1 MRQLPQ
7 EIPKIAREC
16 LEAYL
21 RRQLAILAEQGY
33 RKRDEV
39 IKELKSRLEDSEL
52 AEFLGLQVES
62 IEKNINDQIEYLNI
76 VFSTAALSIDEFV
89 GIAIPSLIARIPL
102 LPSIDVIDGLPTFS
116 LPDFP
121 YSIEVSFAFSGPNY
135 EIAIA
140 GQMVATRDR
149 DSSSKLSAD
158 IRWKDP
164 SLRIRALIG
173 ESSRGGVLFNGYSDL
188 PFAIPIAS
196 TGLGLSGIGIVYA
209 EGFAPNLPALS
220 DGATEDQVISVLS
233 QAKPEAVQDWAKNK
247 IYESDGW
254 VSLQSTGFKAY
265 GISAAIGDLSSNGEI
280 IGIKELGLTYLN
292 RGPIILLS
300 GDLSALKQKKIASV
314 QGVIDTVRKLIALRA
329 EQHLDFLVATFKGQ
343 FEFIA
348 ELEHPLKAL
357 VRVGGE
363 YLEAATVTFLNILS
377 LYGGLQIKP
386 FEGAIFKASGYL
398 SCSGSLLG
406 FSGGINISLSVG
418 AQLAWNPVLVSG
430 RLQANGYAW
439 LSLWGYTLGLGFGV
453 DLEARFPDPKK
464 LHLRLRFTLSLCWP
478 LDDIHFEA
486 DIFNIGSGDYRS
498 PASPLQFSESS
509 TGIVEPIGTFHAA
522 SGIQGELTEKEEN
535 IYPDTA
541 ILIPFQQRANQGGV
555 TRATIFNSEIDPN
568 KPPNAPYFEAGQNVT
583 HTLNKLEIWKIDPD
597 DAENREIVP
606 DVKACWLETDTKHG
620 FTPTSTLAIPCSNP
634 LAWLNP
640 FDYAQPSEYA
650 PENRFFV
657 QTFGN
662 EPNETVPVVGGR
674 AEKVF
679 GQVIVSS
686 YRPLEFVGFPFK
698 STRLLAIGGN
708 RESDERNVTFFTV
721 PKGAKTCEIH
731 IISRSKPSAWGPTWD
746 KHPAIREI
754 GKVTADLSE
763 WSVLLTR
770 NDESEADDSICI
782 NFGDEEFFSCWV
794 FSIGWSER
802 SLGEIV
808 SPPTSLL
815 KPGRYELVLEGSSSS
830 SAAKAPPQ
838 DWALQRQFN
847 VIAPPLRPYI
857 RFSTLGDERNFQT
870 NQPGWNPN
878 PLGIGF
884 GHYLNHSGVI
894 RSNVG
899 YMDKIYKDI
908 WFRINGESLWEGG
921 VLDGK
926 STAFSRNDSH
936 EAGTKISIERSRL
949 GGGPRLP
956 EQEYWFNF
964 DASPGEHRIEIFKSD
979 PSGGDLNDLIDQW
992 DFRVS
997 DFTSAVSHLTPRE
1010 CRMVFGPFGTNIY
1023 DLSGIAQLDSYDFG
1037 SIQIPILDIALSSG
1051 WLLPAFVSDWAG
1063 TFSENAGAHFLAFL
1077 DWCGIFDAPRQLPAR
1092 NVLDQAEITELCVLY
1107 DTGHSAVGLL
1117 FKTPEPCDWR
1127 RVKIRIAVDK
1137 IGGGIKIL
1145 EGALIPSADGCH
1157 SIVVGKLDGVAVRL
1171 PKGKYVV
1178 EVTFCLEQENLPRLR
1193 FKNDKNIA
1201 EEKFVFSFWLRVG
1214 QTWGEN

>member
-21 RRQLAILAEQGY
+21 KRQLAILAEQGY

-39 IKELKSRLEDSEL
+39 IKELKLRLEDSEL

-102 LPSIDVIDGLPTFS
+102 VPHIDVIDGLPTFS

-140 GQMVATRDR
+140 GQMIAKTAE
-149 DSSSKLSAD
+149 DSNSSLSAD

-164 SLRIRALIG
+164 SLRIRALIR

-196 TGLGLSGIGIVYA
+196 TGLGLSGIGVVYA
-209 EGFAPNLPALS
+209 EGFAPCLNGLK
-220 DGATEDQVISVLS
+220 DGSAEDQVISVLS
-233 QAKPEAVQDWAKNK
+233 QAKPEEVQEWAKDK
-247 IYESDGW
+247 IRKSDGW
-254 VSLQSTGFKAY
+254 VSLKSTGFKAY

-280 IGIKELGLTYLN
+280 IGVKELGLTYLN

-430 RLQANGYAW
+430 HLQANGYAW

-555 TRATIFNSEIDPN
+555 TTATIFNSEIDPN
-568 KPPNAPYFEAGQNVT
+568 KPPNVPYFEAGQNVT
-583 HTLNKLEIWKIDPD
+583 HQLENLEIWKIDPD
-597 DAENREIVP
+597 DAENKEIVP

-650 PENRFFV
+650 SENRFFV

-708 RESDERNVTFFTV
+708 RESDERNGTFFTV

-731 IISRSKPSAWGPTWD
+731 IISRSSPNAWGYNWNLPV
-746 KHPAIREI
+746 IREI

-763 WSVLLTR
+763 WSVLLTQK
-770 NDESEADDSICI
+770 DEAESETDYSICI
-782 NFGDEEFFSCWV
+782 NFGDEEFFACWV
-794 FSIGWSER
+794 FSVGWSES

-815 KPGRYELVLEGSSSS
+815 KPGRYELVLKGSSSS
-830 SAAKAPPQ
+830 SAASAASVPPQ
-838 DWALQRQFN
+838 HWALQRQFN

-899 YMDKIYKDI
+899 YMKEIYPDI
-908 WFRINGESLWEGG
+908 WLRIGG
-921 VLDGK
+921 TLLTNNVPAYTPD
-926 STAFSRNDSH
+926 DSPV
-936 EAGTKISIERSRL
+936 AGTKISIERSRL
-949 GGGPRLP
+949 GGGQGLK
-956 EQEYWFNF
+956 EQEYLFHF
-964 DASPGEHRIEIFKSD
+964 AARRGEHRIEIFKSKPID
-979 PSGGDLNDLIDQW
+979 GDLTDLIDQW

-997 DFTSAVSHLTPRE
+997 YHPDPEHHLTPLE
-1010 CRMVFGPFGTNIY
+1010 CRLLFGPFGTNIY
-1023 DLSGIAQLDSYDFG
+1023 DDANIQYPGSYDFD
-1037 SIQIPILDIALSSG
+1037 SIEAPISDIALSSK
-1051 WLLPAFVSDWAG
+1051 WLLPSFVSEWAG
-1063 TFSENAGAHFLAFL
+1063 AFSTNAGAHFLAFL
-1077 DWCGIFDAPRQLPAR
+1077 DWCGIFDAPRQLPGR
-1092 NVLDQAEITELCVLY
+1092 NVLDQVEKTELCVLY

-1117 FKTPEPCDWR
+1117 FKTSEPCDWR
-1127 RVKIRIAVDK
+1127 RVKVRIAVEK
-1137 IGGGIKIL
+1137 IGEGIKIL

-1171 PKGKYVV
+1171 PRGKYVV
-1178 EVTFCLEQENLPRLR
+1178 EMTFCLEQENLPRLR
-1193 FKNDKNIA
+1193 LSNDPDNNTK
-1201 EEKFVFSFWLRVG
+1201 ETFVFSFSLTIG
-1214 QTWGEN
+1214 QTWEEN